1 MLDCLKIINQ
11 YLNKQ
16 KKPLM
21 PWWHVASLVKIK
33 YLLSSCEVFHTME
46 DSYYF
51 SEDKVEDINRK

>member
-33 YLLSSCEVFHTME
+33 YLLSTFKIVHT
-46 DSYYF
+46 
-51 SEDKVEDINRK
+51 VEDTYDFTKDEVKQEGW